1 MKKTIRIAVAALLP
15 IAAQYGWCGDMTT
28 DAAIGGAIGGAVGGA
43 VGAEVG
49 GRQGAIIGAGVGG
62 AAGAAIATEGDK
74 DPRDDRDGRYDDRY
88 YEGRDNHRPS
98 HFCPPGQAK
107 KGRC

>member
-1 MKKTIRIAVAALLP
+1 MKIIAIALLVLLP
-15 IAAQYGWCGDMTT
+15 IGAQVAWSGDLTT
-28 DAAIGGAIGGAVGGA
+28 DAAIGGAIGGALGGVVGSQ
-43 VGAEVG
+43 VG

-62 AAGAAIATEGDK
+62 ATGAAISTQGDRGS
-74 DPRDDRDGRYDDRY
+74 DHDGRY
-88 YEGRDNHRPS
+88 YEGHRPYEYDADYGRPS